1 MNRVTSYL
9 LISILAVSASA
20 CRTAPIP
27 NFEPLKVPP
36 HLTSQQVE
44 LAIIAGIL
52 NKPPPPGY
60 DPTRPMSDE
69 EFQRLLWE
77 HFLRDARGRSWF
89 PDSVA
94 PGIVYASV
102 NTRGYSLRVALEF
115 NQSTIETRIISS
127 ENLSQSDSR
136 IHKRALQWISRLHD
150 HIRRE
155 LGRLALSGGAA

>member
-1 MNRVTSYL
+1 MQVANYVLT
-9 LISILAVSASA
+9 AVLVVGVSA

-27 NFEPLKVPP
+27 DFAAIPVPAR
-36 HLTSQQVE
+36 LSLQQVE
-44 LAIIAGIL
+44 LAIVAGIL

-60 DPTRPMSDE
+60 DPTQPMSDE
-69 EFQRLLWE
+69 VFQRFLWE

-94 PGIVYASV
+94 PRVVNTSV

-115 NQSTIETRIISS
+115 NQTTIETQIISS
-127 ENLSQSDSR
+127 ENLSQSETR
-136 IHKRALQWISRLHD
+136 IHRRALQWIARLHD

-155 LGRLALSGGAA
+155 LGRLSLASGGAA